1 MKTLKTYLILSLLI
15 SSAMFTFADDT
26 KYVEVM
32 AKNMQTVYNSQIL
45 AELQQAVNTFERI
58 GSTEKTKWEP
68 YYYAGFGY
76 IMMANYE
83 KDAAKKDLY
92 LDQAASAID
101 KAKAILPNDSE
112 IIALEGFVH
121 MIRVTVDPASRGQQ
135 YSGIAMQTFG
145 KAISINPE
153 NPRALALMAQMQLG
167 TAEFLGSST
176 SEACGM
182 NKAALQKFSTFK
194 SDNPLAP
201 QWGKAM
207 AEKLK
212 AKCKE

>member
-1 MKTLKTYLILSLLI
+1 MKTLKTYLILSLLV

-26 KYVEVM
+26 KYAEVM
-32 AKNMQTVYNSQIL
+32 AKNIQTVYNSQIL
-45 AELQQAVNTFERI
+45 GELQQAVNTFERI
-58 GSTEKTKWEP
+58 GSAEKTKWEP

-83 KDAAKKDLY
+83 KDGAKKDLY
-92 LDQAASAID
+92 LDQAASAIN

-135 YSGIAMQTFG
+135 YSGMAMQTFG
-145 KAISINPE
+145 KAISLNPE

-176 SEACGM
+176 AEACGM
-182 NKAALQKFSTFK
+182 NKAALQKFLTFK
-194 SDNPLAP
+194 PNSPLAP

-207 AEKLK
+207 AERVST
-212 AKCKE
+212 KCKE